1 MKLLRRHKAK
11 RHRIV
16 FIGLD
21 GTPYSLITRL
31 VSEGRMPNLARVLKT
46 GTLRPMYSVYPTV
59 SSVAWYSMMTG
70 KNPAKHGIFG
80 FVDRTPGTYKPFIP
94 TSRNMTSETLWEYL
108 SRAGKRVIVMN
119 VPVTYPPRPVNGIL
133 VAGFLA
139 PRLEKATYP
148 PEVSQRLQRLGY
160 RIDVD
165 PWAARESKDNLLKD
179 FHLTLAA
186 RGRALLEFMRNEAW
200 DYLHCHIMET
210 DRLHHFTWELM
221 ERNDPKY
228 APGFYDCYR
237 QIDDLL
243 GSVYAELSDDTALM
257 LMADHGFCTLRKEV
271 YVNTWLKELGYLRC
285 TTSGP
290 KSIADMDPSSRAY
303 SLDPGRIFINLHG
316 REPKGCVEPG
326 AEYDRLREEISE
338 GLLNLRDPDTG
349 EPMIEK
355 VLRRE
360 EIYHGPQFDRAA
372 DLIAAPRRGYDL
384 KGAMGK
390 EALTFKGDE
399 LVGMHTYDDAML
411 YIQGHEIKRQEFS
424 VVDVMPTVLEIMG
437 LPLPADLDGASLL

>member
-1 MKLLRRHKAK
+1 MRLFKRRKAK
-11 RHRIV
+11 GRRIV

-31 VSEGRMPNLARVLKT
+31 VAEGHMPNLAQILEE
-46 GTLRPMYSVYPTV
+46 GTLSPMYSVYPTV
-59 SSVAWYSMMTG
+59 SSVAWSSMMTG

-80 FVDRTPGTYKPFIP
+80 FVDRKPGTYQPYIP

-108 SRAGKRVIVMN
+108 SRLGKRVIVMN

-148 PEVSQRLQRLGY
+148 PEVSHRLKRLGY
-160 RIDVD
+160 RIDTD
-165 PWAARESKDNLLKD
+165 PWGARKSKDNFLED
-179 FHLTLAA
+179 FRQTLAA
-186 RGRALLEFMRNEAW
+186 RGRALLEFMRDEPW

-210 DRLHHFTWELM
+210 DRLHHFFWELM

-228 APGFYDCYR
+228 APAFYDCYH

-243 GSVYAELSDDTALM
+243 GRVRAQLDSDTTLM

-271 YVNTWLKELGYLRC
+271 YVNTWLKEAGYLRLAANE
-285 TTSGP
+285 P
-290 KSIADMDPSSRAY
+290 KSIADIDPSSRAY
-303 SLDPGRIFINLHG
+303 SLDPGRIFINLRG
-316 REPKGCVEPG
+316 REPQGCVEPG
-326 AEYDRLREEISE
+326 SEYEHLLEEVAE
-338 GLLNLRDPDTG
+338 GLLTLRDPDSG

-360 EIYHGPQFDRAA
+360 EIYRGPQLNRAA
-372 DLIAAPRRGYDL
+372 DLIAVPQRGYDL
-384 KGAMGK
+384 KGAINK

-399 LVGMHTYDDAML
+399 LIGMHTYDDAML
-411 YIQGHEIKRQEFS
+411 YIRNHEIKRVEFS
-424 VVDVMPTVLEIMG
+424 VVDVMPTILEIMG
-437 LPLPADLDGASLL
+437 LPMPPDLDGTSLL